1 LLNRFNPISRFKL
14 RTKKRGS
21 WFRVKKVIDRANLVL
36 EVLDSRDPLGT
47 KSNELEILVQRYGKK
62 SLLVLNK
69 TDLVPRN
76 VIHRWIKYFESENYF
91 VCPVNA
97 KRRNDIKHLKK
108 AILRISGGRRI
119 TLAVVG
125 YPNVGKSTLINGLKG
140 RYAAETSPMPGFT
153 KGEKLI
159 RIDYDFMALDT
170 PGLLPSNRVD
180 SFELAVKGFI
190 SPEKLQDPLSPA
202 LKLVNEILGSMP
214 SLLEETYGI
223 TTQESIKVL
232 EQLAAKRGRL
242 LKGGELNVD
251 EAARIILR
259 DWQSGK
265 LKFYKLPKK

>member
-1 LLNRFNPISRFKL
+1 MLNRFNPISRFKL

-47 KSNELEILVQRYGKK
+47 KSSELEKLVQRYGKK
-62 SLLVLNK
+62 ILLVLNK
-69 TDLVPRN
+69 TDLVPRK
-76 VIHRWIKYFESENYF
+76 VIHRWMKYFESENYL
-91 VCPVNA
+91 VYPVNA
-97 KRRNDIKHLKK
+97 KRRNDIKRLKNVIK
-108 AILRISGGRRI
+108 RISGGRRI

-125 YPNVGKSTLINGLKG
+125 YPNVGKSTLINSLKG
-140 RYAAETSPMPGFT
+140 RHAAETSPMPGFT

-159 RIDYDFMALDT
+159 RIEYNFLALDT

-190 SPEKLQDPLSPA
+190 SPEKLSNPLSPA
-202 LKLVNEILGSMP
+202 LKLVNEIMSSMP

-223 TTQESIKVL
+223 TAQESVQVL
-232 EQLAAKRGRL
+232 EQLAARRGRL
-242 LKGGELNVD
+242 LKGGELDVD
-251 EAARIILR
+251 EAARIVLR

-265 LKFYKLPKK
+265 LKFYKLPEN